1 MQLSKIE
8 IKNFK
13 SFNDISLSLNN
24 FSVLI
29 GACASGKSNFI
40 EIFKFLNDIADDFE
54 KAISKHGGDYY
65 LKNFK
70 LNSQDNPCYLK
81 VTFNNLN
88 YGGYLFPI
96 LGSRVGLN
104 DDEVIIIDFKQID
117 YELKF
122 NFSISDSYDILNEMV
137 KFSCNFYKVNDN
149 EELPKN
155 FDEEHKICENSI
167 LLHNFKGKIIA
178 KLEQEMDII
187 RIENIIHDSLLD
199 MVNNSNNENKLIINS
214 PLSAVPIPWNSLFK
228 DMVFYDFHPKLCKG
242 ISAIE
247 GDSTLTEYGDNLP
260 VILDNILRDN
270 EKRRQFLN
278 LITNM
283 LPYIE
288 DINVEKIIEERRVFT
303 LLERYTNTNIP
314 APLISDGTSDIIAL
328 IVALYFEK
336 SKFVLIE
343 EPERNVHPALLSKIV
358 QMMIESSKKKQIII
372 TTHSPE
378 ILKCVDLK
386 DIYLISR
393 DLDGFSVI
401 SKPINNEIIKPF
413 IEELGIDEVFIDD
426 YLGLSDE

>member
-1 MQLSKIE
+1 
-8 IKNFK
+8 
-13 SFNDISLSLNN
+13 
-24 FSVLI
+24 
-29 GACASGKSNFI
+29 
-40 EIFKFLNDIADDFE
+40 
-54 KAISKHGGDYY
+54 
-65 LKNFK
+65 
-70 LNSQDNPCYLK
+70 
-81 VTFNNLN
+81 
-88 YGGYLFPI
+88 
-96 LGSRVGLN
+96 
-104 DDEVIIIDFKQID
+104 
-117 YELKF
+117 
-122 NFSISDSYDILNEMV
+122 
-137 KFSCNFYKVNDN
+137 
-149 EELPKN
+149 
-155 FDEEHKICENSI
+155 
-167 LLHNFKGKIIA
+167 
-178 KLEQEMDII
+178 
-187 RIENIIHDSLLD
+187 
-199 MVNNSNNENKLIINS
+199 
-214 PLSAVPIPWNSLFK
+214 
-228 DMVFYDFHPKLCKG
+228 MVFYDFHPKLCKG

-372 TTHSPE
+372 TTHNPE

-386 DIYLISR
+386 DIYLISQHHSNP
-393 DLDGFSVI
+393 FQI
-401 SKPINNEIIKPF
+401 SCPLAHQATVNEYEI
-413 IEELGIDEVFIDD
+413 GRAHV
-426 YLGLSDE
+426 